1 MIQHILSSRK
11 TKFKCCECIEIT
23 DDRLKKIDNTNVK
36 TIKVEKKAGKSLSKN
51 LGASEELTEL
61 IDDRFKEFE
70 RNTLKKIED
79 MILNNN
85 ERIDNTIKDSYSE
98 AVKKNN
104 VETQVK
110 TAINEDRESR
120 LKEVQDKESRCQ
132 NIIIHGLSE
141 SSCSFEISKRID
153 TYMVEELL
161 KTINVKANVK
171 FMYRLGKKGTN
182 LRRPLKVVFGCKEE
196 RNEVLRNLSKLKD
209 TTASKTT
216 WYDTHISRDLTTQ
229 ERKQFKKLSD
239 EAKIRNEKE
248 LDYVW
253 KVRDSLTKGPYLK
266 RYVTDGISSLIL

>member
-1 MIQHILSSRK
+1 M
-11 TKFKCCECIEIT
+11 
-23 DDRLKKIDNTNVK
+23 
-36 TIKVEKKAGKSLSKN
+36 EKKAGKSLSKN

-104 VETQVK
+104 VEAQVK

-120 LKEVQDKESRCQ
+120 QKEVQDKESRSQ
-132 NIIIHGLSE
+132 NLIIHGLSE
-141 SSCSFEISKRID
+141 SICSFEISKRID
-153 TYMVEELL
+153 TNMVEELL
-161 KTINVKANVK
+161 KKINAKANVK

-182 LRRPLKVVFGCKEE
+182 MRRPLKVVFGSEEE
-196 RNEVLRNLSKLKD
+196 RNEVLRNLSKIKG
-209 TTASKTT
+209 TALEAT
-216 WYDTHISRDLTTQ
+216 WYGTHISRDLTTQ

-239 EAKIRNEKE
+239 EAKVRNEKE
-248 LDYVW
+248 TEYIW
-253 KVRDSLTKGPYLK
+253 RVRDSLTKGPYLRK
-266 RYVTDGISSLIL
+266 YVKDGISSRISSFIL